1 MKKKTNLISNPM
13 IFIVNDM
20 VKCLNFVSFIC
31 MSSAKVEVTKKVRY
45 LHVKVSH
52 FFSLF
57 TTGKIDH
64 LYKEVFL
71 AAILFP
77 VV

>member
-1 MKKKTNLISNPM
+1 
-13 IFIVNDM
+13 
-20 VKCLNFVSFIC
+20 
-31 MSSAKVEVTKKVRY
+31 MSSAKVEVTKKVRF
-45 LHVKVSH
+45 LVKVSH

-71 AAILFP
+71 AAILFGFIRVTIIDHDGFCP
-77 VV
+77 VDMS